1 MGSLCGLR
9 ARLEFRFFQEVAPAF
24 MVIGGALGLL
34 KFLYGRLC
42 VLLAPDDLDNAGRAV
57 GPHVVPDDRVR
68 RAKIVACQRESIRSF
83 GEKRLLVRKD
93 EKAISEDI
101 AFYKIGLLTALER
114 FQLASPWGPWSR
126 QTARSDPLA
135 GS

>member
-1 MGSLCGLR
+1 
-9 ARLEFRFFQEVAPAF
+9 

-34 KFLYGRLC
+34 KFLHSRLC
-42 VLLAPDDLDNAGRAV
+42 VLLAPDHLNHTGRTV
-57 GPHVVPDDRVR
+57 GSHVVPDDRVR
-68 RAKIVACQRESIRSF
+68 SAKIVACQRDSIRSF
-83 GEKRLLVRKD
+83 VKRLLVRKD

-101 AFYKIGLLTALER
+101 AFYKIGLLTAPER

-126 QTARSDPLA
+126 QTAPSDPLA